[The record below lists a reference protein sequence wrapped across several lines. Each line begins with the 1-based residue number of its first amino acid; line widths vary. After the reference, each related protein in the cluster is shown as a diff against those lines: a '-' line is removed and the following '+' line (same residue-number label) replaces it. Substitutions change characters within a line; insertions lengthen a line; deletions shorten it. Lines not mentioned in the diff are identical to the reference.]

1 MVECGIGIKVGNYED
16 EMCTM
21 TVIELD
27 NIAIDSQIGLDGWK
41 IYITLREENIDVT
54 GRKNKIIDIL
64 NKNSVEIL
72 NNNGNKLQIGSF
84 DYYSDYEQIAE
95 RVITILKLF
104 Q

>member
-41 IYITLREENIDVT
+41 IYITLRDENTNMT
-54 GRKNKIIDIL
+54 GRKAEIIDMLKKMLI
-64 NKNSVEIL
+64 EI
-72 NNNGNKLQIGSF
+72 
-84 DYYSDYEQIAE
+84 
-95 RVITILKLF
+95 
-104 Q
+104 